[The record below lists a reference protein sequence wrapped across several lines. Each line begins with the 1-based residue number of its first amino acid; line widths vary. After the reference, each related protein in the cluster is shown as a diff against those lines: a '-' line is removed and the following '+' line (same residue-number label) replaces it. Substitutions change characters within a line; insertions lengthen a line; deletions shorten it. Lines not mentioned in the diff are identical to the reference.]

1 MSRFATQMRFWLG
14 LMLKT
19 EGFGHHVGVWQWR
32 YMTWTKRVT
41 RYFDPKNLV
50 SARLAKRAGC
60 MRNGTARMLE
70 NKDTAYRIATPSALK
85 NSQMAAGIALE
96 NARYTVPQFKPEGWA
111 LD

>member
-1 MSRFATQMRFWLG
+1 MSRVATPMRFWPG
-14 LMLKT
+14 LTLKT
-19 EGFGHHVGVWQWR
+19 QGFGHHVAVWQWR

-41 RYFDPKNLV
+41 RYLDPKNLV
-50 SARLAKRAGC
+50 SVRLAERAGG

-85 NSQMAAGIALE
+85 NSQIAAGIALE

-111 LD
+111 ID